1 MALWWKKL
9 RVCTTP
15 THRHNKPS
23 PMQRRGKEYEASAMN
38 AEIQII
44 TEKRLELANSALIQN
59 FLLRQLV
66 GLFASSNFSKELPQG
81 KRAILT
87 DTDNVTT
94 DFIQEMQRIWTHL
107 QPLHGHS
114 KITPEVYKYY
124 WDWEEVNERA
134 SLAFFKIH
142 FGHWKAWQLSPE
154 LTKVACSQLNL
165 IACTGIPYF

>member
-1 MALWWKKL
+1 
-9 RVCTTP
+9 
-15 THRHNKPS
+15 
-23 PMQRRGKEYEASAMN
+23 MN

-107 QPLHGHS
+107 QPLHGH
-114 KITPEVYKYY
+114 KPRGVT
-124 WDWEEVNERA
+124 
-134 SLAFFKIH
+134 
-142 FGHWKAWQLSPE
+142 
-154 LTKVACSQLNL
+154 C
-165 IACTGIPYF
+165 